1 MTLLRGFLF
10 LLSWE
15 AAIAVFVVL
24 TGFLLNSA
32 ITAKE
37 EFEAW
42 EKRKKSGS

>member
-10 LLSWE
+10 ILAWE

-24 TGFLLNSA
+24 TGFLLKSA

-37 EFEAW
+37 EYEAW
-42 EKRKKSGS
+42 EKRKKSDS